1 MSHRIATL
9 VGITLTVLLVSAT
22 PLLAASDQKSS
33 SGTIIEVDME
43 GGKYT
48 VKDYDGKVYELDKT
62 YITEENL
69 KTGDAVE
76 YEIVE
81 GKPVHVRKKK

>member
-9 VGITLTVLLVSAT
+9 VGITLTVLLVSSA
-22 PLLAASDQKSS
+22 PLLAANDQKSS
-33 SGTIIEVDME
+33 SGTIMEVDVQ

-48 VKDYDGKVYELDKT
+48 VQDYNGKVYELDKA

-69 KTGDAVE
+69 KTGDTVE